1 MLRTARAFMRACDE
15 KGLKYKNQRDLDSGK
30 SLVVCGVNG
39 SAGNTYDVMFIFDQ
53 DEESVAVRV
62 YKLTS
67 CNKENFARVLIT
79 VNQLNNK
86 FRWYKFVI
94 DDDRDVNME
103 CDAVI
108 DVDSA
113 GEVCTE
119 LLYHCMGIAKD
130 AYPMLIDRKSV
141 V

>member
-39 SAGNTYDVMFIFDQ
+39 SAGNTYDVMFIFDK

-86 FRWYKFVI
+86 FRWYKFEI
-94 DDDRDVNME
+94 DDDQDVNME

-130 AYPMLIDRKSV
+130 AYPMLMKAV
-141 V
+141 WG

>member
-39 SAGNTYDVMFIFDQ
+39 SAGNTYDIMFVFDQ
-53 DEESVAVRV
+53 DEKSVAVRV
-62 YKLTS
+62 YALTNCDKDS
-67 CNKENFARVLIT
+67 FARMLIT

-86 FRWYKFVI
+86 FRWFKFEI
-94 DDDRDVNME
+94 DDDKDVNME
-103 CDAVI
+103 ADAVI
-108 DVDSA
+108 DLDTA

-130 AYPMLIDRKSV
+130 AYPILMKAKWGN
-141 V
+141 